1 MTDQQI
7 RDYRRALRQFQRLV
21 GAQMK
26 SCSCSVS
33 LPQCLILLEL
43 DEQGQ
48 MTMSQLAAALRLDH
62 STLSRTVEGLVRGK
76 LVARLR
82 DESDRR
88 LVWVRLT
95 DRGTTACA
103 DIHRNNDAYCA
114 SVFDHLPPSERTNIL
129 QAFESLVRAYLK
141 HEDTGGQAAPP
152 LCASD

>member
-1 MTDQQI
+1 MTDQEI

-43 DEQGQ
+43 DEHGQ

-62 STLSRTVEGLVRGK
+62 STLSRTIEGLVRSK

-95 DRGTTACA
+95 DHGAATCA
-103 DIHRNNDAYCA
+103 EIHRQNDTYCA
-114 SVFDHLPPSERTNIL
+114 SVLDNIPPSKRTNVL
-129 QAFESLVRAYLK
+129 QAFETLVHAYIE
-141 HEDTGGQAAPP
+141 HEKTD
-152 LCASD
+152 

>member
-43 DEQGQ
+43 DEHGQ

-62 STLSRTVEGLVRGK
+62 STLSRTVEGLVRSK
-76 LVARLR
+76 LIARLR

-95 DRGTTACA
+95 DHGARTCT
-103 DIHRNNDAYCA
+103 DIHRNNDDYCA
-114 SVFDHLPPSERTNIL
+114 SVLDNLPPSERTSIL
-129 QAFESLVRAYLK
+129 QAFESLVRAYLE
-141 HEDTGGQAAPP
+141 HEQADAKPGSP
-152 LCASD
+152 ACASD

>member
-1 MTDQQI
+1 MMDQQI

-43 DEQGQ
+43 DEHGQ

-76 LVARLR
+76 LIARLR

-95 DRGTTACA
+95 DHGARTCA

-114 SVFDHLPPSERTNIL
+114 SVFDNLSSSERTNVL
-129 QAFESLVRAYLK
+129 RAFESLVRAYLE
-141 HEDTGGQAAPP
+141 HEKTTGQAGSPA
-152 LCASD
+152 CAGD

>member
-1 MTDQQI
+1 MMDQEI

-43 DEQGQ
+43 DEHGQ

-62 STLSRTVEGLVRGK
+62 STLSRTIEGLVRSK

-95 DRGTTACA
+95 DHGAATCA
-103 DIHRNNDAYCA
+103 EIHRQNDAYCA
-114 SVFDHLPPSERTNIL
+114 SVLDNIPPSKRTNVL
-129 QAFESLVRAYLK
+129 QAFETLVHAYIE
-141 HEDTGGQAAPP
+141 HEKTD
-152 LCASD
+152 

>member
-1 MTDQQI
+1 MDEQI
-7 RDYRRALRQFQRLV
+7 RDYRRTLRQFQRLV
-21 GAQMK
+21 GAQMR

-43 DEQGQ
+43 DEHGQ

-62 STLSRTVEGLVRGK
+62 STLSRTVDGLVRSK
-76 LVARLR
+76 LIARLR

-95 DRGTTACA
+95 DQGAKTCA

-114 SVFDHLPPSERTNIL
+114 SVFDNIPLSERTNIL
-129 QAFESLVRAYLK
+129 EAFESLVRAYLE
-141 HEDTGGQAAPP
+141 HERTDGKSDSAACP
-152 LCASD
+152 SD

>member
-1 MTDQQI
+1 VTDQQI
-7 RDYRRALRQFQRLV
+7 RDYRRTLRKFQRLV

-43 DEQGQ
+43 DEHGQ

-62 STLSRTVEGLVRGK
+62 STLSRTVEGLVRSK
-76 LVARLR
+76 LIARLR

-95 DRGTTACA
+95 DHGATTCTE
-103 DIHRNNDAYCA
+103 IHRNNDAYCA
-114 SVFDHLPPSERTNIL
+114 SVFENIPLSERTNIL
-129 QAFESLVRAYLK
+129 QAFESLVRAYLE
-141 HEDTGGQAAPP
+141 HEKTAGQAGSPA
-152 LCASD
+152 CGSD

>member
-1 MTDQQI
+1 MTDQEI

-26 SCSCSVS
+26 S
-33 LPQCLILLEL
+33 EH
-43 DEQGQ
+43 GQ

-62 STLSRTVEGLVRGK
+62 STLSRTIEGLVRSK

-95 DRGTTACA
+95 DHGAATCA
-103 DIHRNNDAYCA
+103 EIHRQNDAYCA
-114 SVFDHLPPSERTNIL
+114 SVLDNIPPSKRTNVL
-129 QAFESLVRAYLK
+129 QAFETLVHAYIE
-141 HEDTGGQAAPP
+141 HEKTD
-152 LCASD
+152 